1 VADIEKLVQIL
12 EPHIPEK
19 YFSEWKDDWYEIT
32 LASAW
37 IHDIGMIDV
46 RNDHGE
52 KSAEF
57 VLNNSDPRFN
67 FNAIDLIDRIK
78 IAILCI
84 KHNRDWN
91 AVVQKMKILLPNDAI
106 SQFT

>member
-1 VADIEKLVQIL
+1 
-12 EPHIPEK
+12 
-19 YFSEWKDDWYEIT
+19 
-32 LASAW
+32 
-37 IHDIGMIDV
+37 MIDF

-91 AVVQKMKILLPNDAI
+91 AVVQSSDTNRKVFSLTAYG
-106 SQFT
+106 